1 MEGISK
7 SLNFLSKELIIQ
19 INREMIS
26 KYGGLFLGDDNLN
39 NPGSLDWV
47 LEAIQYPIF
56 GIDQYP
62 TLINKAAQLGW
73 IINGGHVFHD
83 GNKRTSN
90 MSVLLFL
97 VGNGFVIKTSIK
109 DFIDV
114 SEKIATCQTC
124 GFTIENYTKWLE
136 EHVIPI

>member
-1 MEGISK
+1 MEGISV

-19 INREMIS
+19 INHEMIS
-26 KYGGLFLGDDNLN
+26 KYGGLFLGENNLK

-62 TLINKAAQLGW
+62 TIISKAAQLGW
-73 IINGGHVFHD
+73 IINEGHVFHD
-83 GNKRTSN
+83 GNKRTSS

-97 VGNGFVIKTSIK
+97 VANDVLLKASTSEFLDI
-109 DFIDV
+109 
-114 SEKIATCQTC
+114 SERIATCQTC
-124 GFTIENYTKWLE
+124 GFTIEDYVKWIR
-136 EHVIPI
+136 EHIRLI